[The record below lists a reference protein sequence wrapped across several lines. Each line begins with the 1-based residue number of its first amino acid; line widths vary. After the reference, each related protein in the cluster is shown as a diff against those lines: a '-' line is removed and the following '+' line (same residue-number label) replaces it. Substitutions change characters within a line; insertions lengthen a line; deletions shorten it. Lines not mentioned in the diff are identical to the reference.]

1 LATAE
6 WTTMETSKK
15 ERRGSAPLPATT
27 AASVEAARKEASR
40 VIREVLQH
48 AGSRPPVAAAATAG
62 ETMETSNTGSA
73 SIPYRNF
80 HSEGAADGTHPLPP
94 VSGRHE
100 FIRIQRQI
108 RSEHAA
114 SSIGPAAKN
123 FKCSSF
129 EEDKN
134 CYANRIQL
142 VEDAAELMVST
153 TSFTRSDWICTSCDV
168 GHKLLPCRRNKPQWN
183 KGRKLVI
190 LADHNFPAALP
201 SIGERCPAIIRVECG
216 LLSELGDHF
225 FSMLRDFT
233 LPEGSVLLIG
243 SLTHLMEEGLV
254 GYAKSLGAE
263 YRRFSKLFDYTVHV
277 IPFVPPPHG
286 GTNDPDL
293 VMNIFHITT
302 WMDRVQ
308 RWNMTPYNAMIR
320 NYAATAGPKDD
331 HQPQKTQR
339 HKMPVS
345 YDTFGDYVLMCHP
358 VESMGH
364 SLPLMCPRNEQI
376 LVNSLLKE
384 LSVIFKWELDVA
396 PLSLRELDGTTAP
409 GPCKAEPRTDP
420 VIIGGS
426 NAGRLHDA
434 FKDLGKTVE
443 SLDAS
448 GWCISKPNM
457 DALLPIL
464 EENLGRLP
472 ESVPVILYCLD
483 NSCFKAMNR
492 NGDLLSFTK
501 SKKDHL
507 YHVVG
512 DLVVTP
518 FSLLSVTLDKLERV
532 IAACGNRRI
541 FILSVLPRYFL
552 KSCCED
558 VSHCANVCRHDETAV
573 EAGKKL
579 LTDLETLNQQL
590 AARLNGRNT
599 QFLFTGDLLSGKQ
612 HCRMGDL
619 VDCLYNCWRNDS
631 VHGDKSAYLKLAMAL
646 LDFLEP
652 KMDPNDP
659 RLPGRKRRRP
669 VSPGSA
675 EQTRGCEERP
685 DRQDDR
691 EDRGQRYRS
700 RSTYSSYP
708 GDFRRPGG
716 NGGGRRF

>member
-1 LATAE
+1 LFNQ
-6 WTTMETSKK
+6 
-15 ERRGSAPLPATT
+15 PF
-27 AASVEAARKEASR
+27 
-40 VIREVLQH
+40 
-48 AGSRPPVAAAATAG
+48 RPTPKQ
-62 ETMETSNTGSA
+62 
-73 SIPYRNF
+73 
-80 HSEGAADGTHPLPP
+80 
-94 VSGRHE
+94 
-100 FIRIQRQI
+100 FIQ
-108 RSEHAA
+108 
-114 SSIGPAAKN
+114 P
-123 FKCSSF
+123 
-129 EEDKN
+129 
-134 CYANRIQL
+134 
-142 VEDAAELMVST
+142 
-153 TSFTRSDWICTSCDV
+153 
-168 GHKLLPCRRNKPQWN
+168 
-183 KGRKLVI
+183 
-190 LADHNFPAALP
+190 
-201 SIGERCPAIIRVECG
+201 
-216 LLSELGDHF
+216 F
-225 FSMLRDFT
+225 F
-233 LPEGSVLLIG
+233 
-243 SLTHLMEEGLV
+243 
-254 GYAKSLGAE
+254 
-263 YRRFSKLFDYTVHV
+263 
-277 IPFVPPPHG
+277 
-286 GTNDPDL
+286 
-293 VMNIFHITT
+293 
-302 WMDRVQ
+302 
-308 RWNMTPYNAMIR
+308 
-320 NYAATAGPKDD
+320 
-331 HQPQKTQR
+331 
-339 HKMPVS
+339 
-345 YDTFGDYVLMCHP
+345 
-358 VESMGH
+358 
-364 SLPLMCPRNEQI
+364 
-376 LVNSLLKE
+376 
-384 LSVIFKWELDVA
+384 
-396 PLSLRELDGTTAP
+396 
-409 GPCKAEPRTDP
+409 
-420 VIIGGS
+420 
-426 NAGRLHDA
+426 
-434 FKDLGKTVE
+434 
-443 SLDAS
+443 LDAS
-448 GWCISKPNM
+448 GWCISKPNV

-518 FSLLSVTLDKLERV
+518 FSLLSMTLDELERV

-552 KSCCED
+552 KPCCED

-669 VSPGSA
+669 VSPGSDRGTSSDRGASPA
-675 EQTRGCEERP
+675 EQMRGRDERP

-700 RSTYSSYP
+700 RSAYSSYP